1 MGRRDGAGVR
11 IVTGTDQ
18 PPRSDEFEVT
28 LFGPGYGESIV
39 LHVGGGAWVIVDSCP
54 GADRLPSA
62 LAYLKRIGLDPAQSV
77 HLIVATHWHDDH
89 IRGIAKLVETCGK
102 AAFCCASALC
112 RKEFLAVVDA
122 LERRHLTVAGSGVR
136 EIHRIFSWLKQ
147 TASEPTHAI
156 ANRRILV
163 RNACEIWS
171 LSPDDEAFRDFLKSV
186 GSQVSGAGQPKQR
199 IPTLSPNE
207 AAVALWV
214 DAGNFSV
221 LLGSDLP
228 RKGWRR
234 ILASGERPAGRASV
248 FKVPHH
254 GSEDAH
260 EQEVWRRMLVPEP
273 VAVLTPWRK
282 GHGRLPLPR
291 DVRRLRSCTADVYAT
306 AESRPSRLSPG
317 RPTVKRTL
325 RESGIELRQIP
336 VSHGCIRLRR
346 PLEAQGRWAIETL
359 GSACRLTD

>member
-18 PPRSDEFEVT
+18 PPRNDEFEVT

-39 LHVGGGAWVIVDSCP
+39 LHVGGGAWVIVDSCL
-54 GADRLPSA
+54 GAERLPSA

-77 HLIVATHWHDDH
+77 HLVVATHWHDDH
-89 IRGIAKLVETCGK
+89 IRGIAELVETCGN
-102 AAFCCASALC
+102 ADFYCASALC

-136 EIHRIFSWLKQ
+136 EIHRVFSWLKQ
-147 TASEPTHAI
+147 TASGPKHAI

-163 RNACEIWS
+163 RNACAIWS

-186 GSQVSGAGQPKQR
+186 GSRISGAGQPKQR
-199 IPTLSPNE
+199 VPTLSPNE

-221 LLGSDLP
+221 LLGSDLAQQ
-228 RKGWRR
+228 GWRR
-234 ILASGERPAGRASV
+234 ILASRERPAGRASV

-260 EQEVWRRMLVPEP
+260 EQEVWKQMLVPGP
-273 VAVLTPWRK
+273 VAVLTPWRR
-282 GHGRLPLPR
+282 GRGRLPLPR
-291 DVRRLRSCTADVYAT
+291 DVRRLRSHTADVYAT
-306 AESRPSRLSPG
+306 AKSRLSRSSTG
-317 RPTVKRTL
+317 RPTVERTL
-325 RESGIELRQIP
+325 RESGSELRRMPAPQ
-336 VSHGCIRLRR
+336 GCIRLRR
-346 PLEAQGRWAIETL
+346 PLAAQGGWAIETL
-359 GSACRLTD
+359 GSAYRLAD